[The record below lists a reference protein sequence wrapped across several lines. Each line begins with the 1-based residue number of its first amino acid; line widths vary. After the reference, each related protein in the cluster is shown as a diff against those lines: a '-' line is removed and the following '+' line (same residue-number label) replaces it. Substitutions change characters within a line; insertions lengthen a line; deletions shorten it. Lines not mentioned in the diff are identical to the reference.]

1 MDKMEETRSFFL
13 SDDEKKA
20 FINALMPE
28 LALLR
33 AKADVSQEQIA
44 NLIGISRQTYGA
56 IERGNRK
63 MSWKTYLSLIL
74 FYDYN
79 RKTHKIIRKLSAFPH
94 TLIKRFNDG
103 DEPFDLEL
111 GLLFISDTE
120 NILSSLDEQAI
131 STIKT
136 VFMVEY
142 SRCNHMPSDAVV
154 KMFEGLDFSRSETNM
169 DKAKTMKALKELKE
183 QH

>member
-1 MDKMEETRSFFL
+1 MEKIEEKRSFFL
-13 SDDEKKA
+13 SDYEKKA
-20 FINALMPE
+20 FVNALMPE

-33 AKADVSQEQIA
+33 AKAEVSQEQIA
-44 NLIGISRQTYGA
+44 NLIGVSRQTYGA
-56 IERGNRK
+56 IERGSRK
-63 MSWKTYLSLIL
+63 MSWSTYLALIL

-103 DEPFDLEL
+103 DEPLDLEL
-111 GLLFISDTE
+111 GLLFKSDTE
-120 NILSSLDEQAI
+120 NILSSLDEQAM

-142 SRCNHMPSDAVV
+142 SRCSHMSSDAVV
-154 KMFEGLDFSRSETNM
+154 KMFEGLEFSNSEVSK
-169 DKAKTMKALKELKE
+169 DKEETMKALKNLKE
-183 QH
+183 QN

>member
-1 MDKMEETRSFFL
+1 MEASYNFFL
-13 SDDEKKA
+13 SDIEKDE
-20 FINALMPE
+20 FIEALTPQ
-28 LALLR
+28 LSLLR

-44 NLIGISRQTYGA
+44 NLVGISRQTYGA
-56 IERGNRK
+56 LERKARK

-79 RKTHKIIRKLSAFPH
+79 KKTHKIIRKLSAFPH

-103 DEPFDLEL
+103 DEPLDLEL
-111 GLLFISDTE
+111 GLLFKSDTE
-120 NILSSLDEQAI
+120 NILTSLDERAI

-142 SRCNHMPSDAVV
+142 SRCNNVSSDAVI
-154 KMFEGLDFSRSETNM
+154 KMFEGLEFSHPASEKNSDVM
-169 DKAKTMKALKELKE
+169 NALKNIRGDNKN
-183 QH
+183 

>member
-1 MDKMEETRSFFL
+1 MEASHNLFL
-13 SDDEKKA
+13 SDDEKDE
-20 FINALMPE
+20 FIEALTPQ
-28 LALLR
+28 LSLLR

-44 NLIGISRQTYGA
+44 NLVGVSRQTYGA
-56 IERGNRK
+56 IERKARK
-63 MSWKTYLSLIL
+63 MSWNTYLSLIL

-103 DEPFDLEL
+103 DEPLDLEL
-111 GLLFISDTE
+111 GLLFKSDKE
-120 NILSSLDEQAI
+120 NILDSLDERAI

-142 SRCNHMPSDAVV
+142 SRCNNVSSDAVI
-154 KMFEGLDFSRSETNM
+154 KMFEGLEFSPPSNKRNPDVM
-169 DKAKTMKALKELKE
+169 DALKRIRER
-183 QH
+183 